1 MVHEPTCFM
10 FLKNFMD
17 IFDEV
22 CGRVRVDIGNS
33 CDLRLATQNCKFAPF
48 PFATLSRVET
58 SAAKQHKLVYFY
70 TVH

>member
-33 CDLRLATQNCKFAPF
+33 CDLRLATQ
-48 PFATLSRVET
+48 
-58 SAAKQHKLVYFY
+58 KL
-70 TVH
+70 